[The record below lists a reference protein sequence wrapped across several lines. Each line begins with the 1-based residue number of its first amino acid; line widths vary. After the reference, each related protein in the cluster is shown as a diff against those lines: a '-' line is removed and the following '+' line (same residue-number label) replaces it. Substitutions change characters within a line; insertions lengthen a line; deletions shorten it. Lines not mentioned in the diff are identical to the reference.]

1 MTNEK
6 QKISTDGGDITI
18 ENISGNPTNSYFK
31 FTIELEAKSF
41 LQRLKDLFSSNKI
54 KSTFYVDRTNGK
66 YISNYLHNHIS
77 AADKEYK
84 AAKASS
90 PEAPKATAKKKSY
103 KPRKPKAVETES
115 K

>member
-6 QKISTDGGDITI
+6 QKVSAEGGDITI
-18 ENISGNPTNSYFK
+18 ENISGNPTNAFFR
-31 FTIELEAKSF
+31 FTIQLEAKSF
-41 LQRLKDLFSSNKI
+41 IQRLKDLFNAT
-54 KSTFYVDRTNGK
+54 KSTATFYVDRTNGK
-66 YISNYLHNHIS
+66 YISNYLHNHIT

-90 PEAPKATAKKKSY
+90 PEAGKPTAKKKSY

>member
-6 QKISTDGGDITI
+6 QKVSAEGGDITI
-18 ENISGNPTNSYFK
+18 ENISGNPTNAYFK
-31 FTIELEAKSF
+31 MSIDVEAKPF
-41 LQRLKDLFSSNKI
+41 IQRLKDLFNST
-54 KSTFYVDRTNGK
+54 KSKAIIYVDRNNGK
-66 YISNYLHNHIS
+66 YISNYLHNHIT

-90 PEAPKATAKKKSY
+90 SEAPKTTAKKKSY